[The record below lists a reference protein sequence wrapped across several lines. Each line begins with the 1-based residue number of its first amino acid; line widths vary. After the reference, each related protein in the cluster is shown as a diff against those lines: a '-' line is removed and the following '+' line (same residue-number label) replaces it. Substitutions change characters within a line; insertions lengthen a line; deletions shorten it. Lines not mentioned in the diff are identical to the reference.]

1 MSPTPNTD
9 PTLGSPPK
17 LSWSE
22 SVLARLMRVN
32 ARLTDPIYLMI
43 YPPLDVA
50 WQMRQLGLDSCRKFN
65 LTRDPHAANRLHVTL
80 FFPCVCGEL
89 TCENLDA
96 IADVL
101 ANLSM
106 PRFALG
112 VERLM
117 NCRGEEQKLVL
128 AGGEGVDGAIM
139 LRNELVPEMHW
150 IGFRDKQ
157 RNCNPHVTLDY
168 QHCHIQEEAI
178 EIIRWTV
185 KEIFLVCSL
194 Q

>member
-112 VERLM
+112 LARLL
-117 NCRGEEQKLVL
+117 NFSAPEHTL
-128 AGGEGVDGAIM
+128 APAAGAPAAPPTT
-139 LRNELVPEMHW
+139 L
-150 IGFRDKQ
+150 
-157 RNCNPHVTLDY
+157 PHPLPPAP
-168 QHCHIQEEAI
+168 HP
-178 EIIRWTV
+178 
-185 KEIFLVCSL
+185 
-194 Q
+194 